1 MLQTYRVYLI
11 FLLMMGGLQHVKAQG
26 SLRNTGSL
34 FQQGMRQYQLNRYVQ
49 ARQFLSDYLLNNRQP
64 EQAEEARYYIASSA
78 YRAGDRDAKRLL
90 EQFIAVNSSHRLA
103 GRASFELGVI
113 QFKAGKIEAAVA
125 LLQAGTPE
133 LLSKKEKLT
142 RNFYLGYGYYQQKKN
157 ERAVSYLERVME
169 ESDTVYRNDAAYY
182 LGILAVQQQ
191 QFERAKK
198 YFLVAEKAEK
208 YEAVIAPYLCQIY
221 YQQGKYED
229 LLAFANA
236 RPGRMAS
243 PAVKLLAG
251 EAQFILG
258 NFTPALQRYEEYT
271 ATNSPNRNL
280 LYRMGYAA
288 YAVEKNAKAE
298 EWFQQ
303 VAGKQDTIGI
313 YAAYYLGILY
323 VKDNQLKFAANAFQD
338 VLASDREIQ
347 PITSEATYQLGKVYL
362 ADSRFNEAI
371 RAFNAYQQQ
380 QINAD
385 RTTEIQELLSEALLK
400 TANYQQALVVLEK
413 SGLPTSKLKNAYQKV
428 SYLRGTELFNAGQY
442 EPAID
447 RFKKSMQYGNDD
459 TLPYRA
465 RYWLAEAQIAIDQ
478 PEQALSNYNQVLSG
492 PYIEEKLKALYGK
505 GYVYFNRK
513 QYSDALNLFRK
524 FTSDPEAR
532 QLNVYEDATLRLADC
547 YYATKNYRQA
557 VNIYNTVI
565 SRNSADADYAMYQKG
580 VVLGLMDR
588 RQEAI
593 RVLTR
598 CIEQFPEST
607 YRNDA
612 YFHRGQV
619 EFEAG
624 YNEAAIRYFTDFLEK
639 FSSGRLPGFA
649 LIKRAQ
655 AHSNLNQNEKALT
668 DYKALIDR
676 YPKHEVAN
684 SALQGI
690 QKASA
695 SLNRGTDM
703 FEKYLA
709 KYELANPDAENLAG
723 LRYNAA
729 KNLYF
734 NQQYEQAIESF
745 QQYQEN
751 HPQSPDARE
760 ADFYIAESFYQLN
773 DSARALNYYRE
784 VYQSGETKRKNRVLQ
799 RLAELSER
807 ENLRNDAIRFYTQ
820 LAGEARNQR
829 EQNLAWN
836 GLLTNYYERQDL
848 DSAYLYARNLAAS
861 NVGSSE
867 AGITGNLFR
876 GRIAYERNNRTEARE
891 AFAAVLEVT
900 NAVQAAEA
908 QFMLGKIKA
917 DAGKFEESNDLLFS
931 MGNNFAQYD
940 YWLGR
945 AFLLIAD
952 NFLSLKE
959 NYQAKVTL
967 QSVIDYSPNEE
978 IVKQATEKIIAVEA
992 TLNKQEDTLRV
1003 PVEPGRVNEAPA
1015 DTTTIKP

>member
-1 MLQTYRVYLI
+1 MPQKYSVYLF
-11 FLLMMGGLQHVKAQG
+11 FLLMIGGLQHVKAQG
-26 SLRNTGSL
+26 ALRNTGLL
-34 FQQGMRQYQLNRYVQ
+34 FQQGMQQYQLGRYVQ
-49 ARQFLSDYLLNNRQP
+49 ARQLLSDYLLNNRQP
-64 EQAEEARYYIASSA
+64 EQAGQARYYIASSA
-78 YRAGDRDAKRLL
+78 HRAGDRDAKRLL
-90 EQFIAVNSSHRLA
+90 EQFIAMTPNHRLA

-113 QFKAGKIEAAVA
+113 QFKAGKTAASVP
-125 LLQAGTPE
+125 LLQAATPA
-133 LLSKKEKLT
+133 LLSEKEKLT
-142 RNFYLGYGYYQQKKN
+142 RNFYLGYGYYQQHKN

-169 ESDTVYRNDAAYY
+169 APDTVYRNDAAYY

-191 QFERAKK
+191 QFDRAKK
-198 YFLVAEKAEK
+198 YFLVAEEAEK
-208 YEAVIAPYLCQIY
+208 YEAVIAPYLCQMY
-221 YQQGKYED
+221 YQQGKYDE

-236 RPGRMAS
+236 KPERMAS
-243 PAVKLLAG
+243 PAVKLLTG

-258 NFTPALQRYEEYT
+258 NFTPALQRYQEYT
-271 ATNSPNRNL
+271 ATQSPNRNL

-288 YAVEKNAKAE
+288 YAVEANAQAE

-338 VLASDREIQ
+338 VLASDQAIQ

-362 ADSRFNEAI
+362 ADGRFNEAI
-371 RAFNAYQQQ
+371 QAFNAYQQQ
-380 QINAD
+380 GTNAN

-400 TANYQQALVVLEK
+400 TANYQRALVVLEK
-413 SGLPTSKLKNAYQKV
+413 SGLPTAKLRNAYQQV

-442 EPAID
+442 EPAIEW
-447 RFKKSMQYGNDD
+447 FKKSIQYGNND

-465 RYWLAEAQIAIDQ
+465 RYWLAEAQIATGR
-478 PEQALSNYNQVLSG
+478 PEEALNHYNQVLSG
-492 PYIEEKLKALYGK
+492 PFIEEKRKALYGK
-505 GYVYFNRK
+505 GYVYFNRQ
-513 QYSDALNLFRK
+513 QYVDALNLFRK
-524 FTSDPEAR
+524 FTDDPEAR

-547 YYATKNYRQA
+547 YYALKNYREA
-557 VNIYNTVI
+557 VNIYNSVI
-565 SRNSADADYAMYQKG
+565 NRNSPEADYAMYQKG

-593 RVLTR
+593 RVLTK

-619 EFEAG
+619 QFEAG
-624 YNEAAIRYFTDFLEK
+624 NNEAAIRYFTEFLEK
-639 FSSGRLPGFA
+639 FSSGQLPGYA

-655 AHSNLNQNEKALT
+655 AHSNLDQNEKALA
-668 DYKALIDR
+668 DYRALIDR
-676 YPKHEVAN
+676 YPKHEAAN

-690 QKASA
+690 QQASA
-695 SLNRGTDM
+695 SLNRGSDL

-709 KYELANPDAENLAG
+709 KYELANPNAENLAG

-729 KNLYF
+729 RNLYF

-745 QQYQEN
+745 QQYQAN

-773 DSARALNYYRE
+773 DSARALNYYRK
-784 VYQSGETKRKNRVLQ
+784 VYQSGQTNRKNRVLQ
-799 RLAELSER
+799 RLAELSEG

-820 LAGEARNQR
+820 LASEARNQR

-836 GLLTNYYERQDL
+836 GLLTNYYARQDF

-861 NVGSSE
+861 NVASSE
-867 AGITGNLFR
+867 AGITGNLYR
-876 GRIAYERNNRTEARE
+876 GRIAYERNNRAEARE
-891 AFAAVLEVT
+891 AFQAVLEVT
-900 NAVQAAEA
+900 NAIQAAEA
-908 QFMLGKIKA
+908 QFMLGRIKA
-917 DAGKFEESNDLLFS
+917 DAGKFKASNDLLFS
-931 MGNNFAQYD
+931 MGNNFAPYD

-952 NFLSLKE
+952 NYLSLNE
-959 NYQAKVTL
+959 NYQARATL
-967 QSVIDYSPNEE
+967 QSVIENSPNKE
-978 IVKQATEKIIAVEA
+978 IVSRATEKMVAVEA
-992 TLNKQEDTLRV
+992 TLNQQEDTLQV
-1003 PVEPGRVNEAPA
+1003 PVEPGPMNGVPA